1 MRVIKTYTLVLIIF
15 SFSWGQIIDTSPYFI
30 SLQGLQEVLS
40 EKEKDLLDLKKDLNI
55 SDSEDFKYI
64 DKITDLV
71 LDCNNLSR
79 DISFILFVFEEL
91 SYQSKKL
98 AATTLSLKYDLM
110 VLKYDLIKD
119 YLILVKDNQAD
130 KIVYTSMKVLNRI
143 FQITEE
149 VKPIIETRIKYLE
162 NSYFLS
168 N

>member
-1 MRVIKTYTLVLIIF
+1 MGLLCLELYTPIKP
-15 SFSWGQIIDTSPYFI
+15 D
-30 SLQGLQEVLS
+30 LS
-40 EKEKDLLDLKKDLNI
+40 SSEQDLNI